1 MGWDFAQT
9 STLCLLL
16 VCMVGV
22 GLIWRISRPL
32 TPLRCALIAS
42 IIIAIAGGSL
52 LFGNFFM
59 IEPLTPWMVVYL
71 FSAGALALV
80 LFALLYRRFDKSI
93 EHEGRLAYVVKKA
106 EVAYAQHRSRVS
118 SRTRG

>member
-1 MGWDFAQT
+1 MSTEKSTTPDVNSNYT
-9 STLCLLL
+9 SCKLWQIICYS
-16 VCMVGV
+16 MVPAV
-22 GLIWRISRPL
+22 
-32 TPLRCALIAS
+32 
-42 IIIAIAGGSL
+42 
-52 LFGNFFM
+52 GNFFM

-80 LFALLYRRFDKSI
+80 LFTLLYRRFDKSI